1 MSEIVIK
8 DLYVGDYYV
17 FSLAKFAG
25 LNKNLQDI
33 NLKFV
38 TNFTDYNT
46 SFLFFFDTSHKIK
59 VFIWL

>member
-46 SFLFFFDTSHKIK
+46 SFISFLF
-59 VFIWL
+59 